1 MKRCK
6 RGGGGENFVGYVNCK
21 RMIRADEGGS

>member
-6 RGGGGENFVGYVNCK
+6 RGGGENFVGYVNCK